1 MCDNN
6 PTTAFLG
13 ALDCLAESYLGYF
26 RRASSEGGLFFSNGY
41 GDMDPVME
49 LRRLYRQDIRN
60 GTVTFRLN
68 DDDME
73 WRERVRHEN
82 VFVTE
87 GYFQSPLHE
96 ILPQESKRCR
106 FHLVQPLHYHHDNSS
121 GTARSTTNPIVYVI
135 MLASTGE
142 AGKKS
147 RLAMAQE
154 LAIEQ
159 GYASII
165 LTSPYYGHRKP
176 SGQPSFYLQ
185 EVTDLWKQFGG
196 TIQAAAALAEYFCRI
211 NHRARICFTGFSAGG
226 ALAICS
232 AWAALEGYRMDG
244 SRLGVAAYVAPAS
257 AGIYAKGSIQ
267 GLVDWKAL
275 KGIKTEESHV
285 TKQRLYE
292 NLDLLSVS
300 SITGIEDSTGTTPQ
314 RQLGSIYFCAA
325 LRDSFSPSYFARI
338 LEEQLPPLVHDPA
351 HCVIEWYPFGHVY
364 AGLARPRLQKKLI
377 VNAVRP
383 LLS

>member
-1 MCDNN
+1 
-6 PTTAFLG
+6 
-13 ALDCLAESYLGYF
+13 
-26 RRASSEGGLFFSNGY
+26 
-41 GDMDPVME
+41 
-49 LRRLYRQDIRN
+49 
-60 GTVTFRLN
+60 
-68 DDDME
+68 
-73 WRERVRHEN
+73 
-82 VFVTE
+82 
-87 GYFQSPLHE
+87 
-96 ILPQESKRCR
+96 
-106 FHLVQPLHYHHDNSS
+106 
-121 GTARSTTNPIVYVI
+121 

-154 LAIEQ
+154 LAAEQ

-165 LTSPYYGHRKP
+165 VTSPYYGHRKP
-176 SGQPSFYLQ
+176 SGQLYFYLQ
-185 EVTDLWKQFGG
+185 QVTDLWKQFGG
-196 TIQAAAALAEYFCRI
+196 TIQEAAALAEYFCRA
-211 NHRARICFTGFSAGG
+211 NHQARICFTGFSAGG

-244 SRLGVAAYVAPAS
+244 SRLSVAAYVAPAS

-267 GLVDWKAL
+267 SLIDWKAL
-275 KGIKTEESHV
+275 KETETEEFHA

-300 SITGIEDSTGTTPQ
+300 SVTGVEDSTGTPPQ
-314 RQLGSIYFCAA
+314 RRLGSIYFSAA

-338 LEEQLPPLVHDPA
+338 LEEQLPPLVCDPA
-351 HCVIEWYPFGHVY
+351 HCSIEWYPFGHVY

-377 VNAVRP
+377 VDAVRV